1 MTRLVS
7 CDLSMPATSTTA
19 AADPGGSIPGWGLR
33 LRLAANEWWSG
44 TARVDAWTTLAW
56 FDVVLRYRRS
66 RLGPWWITLSM
77 GLLLLGLGPLY
88 AHLFG
93 IPVRSY
99 LPYVTLG
106 IVVWS
111 LIASTLQ
118 DACSALASA
127 GTQLRQGTVQP
138 SLILWR
144 LVAKHLI
151 QFAHH
156 LVLFVPVA
164 IWAPVRPTAAT
175 LLAIP
180 GLLLVLT
187 LLHVW
192 GLILAMA
199 CARYR
204 DVASAVVSVLQLLM
218 FLTPVFWDPAGLP
231 DRAKLVL
238 LNPLAQLLELVRS
251 PLLGEAPSAFAWQI
265 SIASLVVSAAIAAI
279 VAVAQRGR
287 LVYWV

>member
-1 MTRLVS
+1 
-7 CDLSMPATSTTA
+7 MPTTA
-19 AADPGGSIPGWGLR
+19 TTSSSVSDGSALGWDRR
-33 LRLAANEWWSG
+33 LRDAWREWWSG
-44 TARVDAWTTLAW
+44 TARIDAWVTLAW

-66 RLGPWWITLSM
+66 MLGPWWITLSM

-88 AHLFG
+88 SLLFG
-93 IPVRSY
+93 IPTRQY
-99 LPYVTLG
+99 LPYVTVG

-118 DACSALASA
+118 DACTALAGA
-127 GTQLRQGTVQP
+127 VTQLRQGTVSP

-144 LVAKHLI
+144 LVARHLI

-156 LVLFVPVA
+156 AVLFVPVA
-164 IWAPVRPTAAT
+164 IWAPVRPTTAT
-175 LLAIP
+175 LLVVP
-180 GLLLVLT
+180 GLLLVLL
-187 LLHVW
+187 LLHLW

-218 FLTPVFWDPAGLP
+218 FLTPVFWSPASLP
-231 DRAKLVL
+231 ERARLVL
-238 LNPLAQLLELVRS
+238 LNPLAQMLELIRS
-251 PLLGEAPSAFAWQI
+251 PLLGEAPSAFAWQV
-265 SIASLVVSAAIAAI
+265 SIASLLVSAAIAAV
-279 VAVAQRGR
+279 VASAQRGR

>member
-1 MTRLVS
+1 MSTLDPA
-7 CDLSMPATSTTA
+7 DLDRDPSDLGEMPTS
-19 AADPGGSIPGWGLR
+19 WR
-33 LRLAANEWWSG
+33 LREAIADWWAG
-44 TARVDAWTTLAW
+44 TRRYEAWSTLAW

-66 RLGPWWITLSM
+66 MLGPWWITLSM

-88 AHLFG
+88 SLLFD
-93 IPVRSY
+93 IPIRDY

-118 DACSALASA
+118 DACMALAGA
-127 GTQLRQGTVQP
+127 GTQLRQGTVPP

-144 LVAKHLI
+144 LVTKHLI

-156 LVLFVPVA
+156 AVLFVPVA

-180 GLLLVLT
+180 GLLLVVA

-204 DVASAVVSVLQLLM
+204 DVASAVASVLQLLM
-218 FLTPVFWDPAGLP
+218 FLTPVFWSPASLP
-231 DRAKLVL
+231 DRARLVL
-238 LNPLAQLLELVRS
+238 LNPFAQMLELIRS

-265 SIASLVVSAAIAAI
+265 TIGALVVSAAIAAI
-279 VAVAQRGR
+279 VSAAQRGR
-287 LVYWV
+287 LVYWA

>member
-1 MTRLVS
+1 MHST
-7 CDLSMPATSTTA
+7 ATTA
-19 AADPGGSIPGWGLR
+19 ATATGDSAPGWGRR
-33 LRLAANEWWSG
+33 LRAAVLEWWSG

-66 RLGPWWITLSM
+66 MLGPWWITLSM

-88 AHLFG
+88 ALLFD
-93 IPVRSY
+93 IPIRDY
-99 LPYVTLG
+99 LPYITLG

-118 DACSALASA
+118 DACAALAGA
-127 GTQLRQGTVQP
+127 GTQLRQGTVPP

-156 LVLFVPVA
+156 AVLFVPVA
-164 IWAPVRPTAAT
+164 LWAPVRPTAAT

-180 GLLLVLT
+180 GLLLVLAI
-187 LLHVW
+187 LHVW

-218 FLTPVFWDPAGLP
+218 FLTPVFWDPARLP

-238 LNPLAQLLELVRS
+238 LNPFAQMLELIRT
-251 PLLGEAPSAFAWQI
+251 PLLGEAPSAFAWQV
-265 SIASLVVSAAIAAI
+265 SIASLLVSAAVAAIIAA
-279 VAVAQRGR
+279 AQRGR

>member
-1 MTRLVS
+1 MQMTS
-7 CDLSMPATSTTA
+7 ST
-19 AADPGGSIPGWGLR
+19 ADPAPFGSVPGLGR
-33 LRLAANEWWSG
+33 RVFAAVREWWSG
-44 TARVDAWTTLAW
+44 TARVDAWLTLAW

-66 RLGPWWITLSM
+66 MLGPWWITLSM

-88 AHLFG
+88 ALLFDLP
-93 IPVRSY
+93 IREY

-118 DACSALASA
+118 DSCAALSGA
-127 GTQLRQGTVQP
+127 GTQLRQGTVPP

-156 LVLFVPVA
+156 AVLFVPVA
-164 IWAPVRPTAAT
+164 IWAPVRPVAAT

-180 GLLLVLT
+180 GLLLVLAI
-187 LLHVW
+187 LHVW

-204 DVASAVVSVLQLLM
+204 DVASAVGSVLQLLM
-218 FLTPVFWDPAGLP
+218 FLTPVFWSPSSLP
-231 DRAKLVL
+231 ERAKLVL
-238 LNPLAQLLELVRS
+238 LNPLAQMLELVRS
-251 PLLGEAPSAFAWQI
+251 PLLGEAPSAFAWQV
-265 SIASLVVSAAIAAI
+265 SIGSLIVSVAIAAI
-279 VAVAQRGR
+279 VSAVQRGR
-287 LVYWV
+287 LVYWA